1 MIYLKETYEN
11 YIGYKNSTDCN
22 IDYLENDSWY
32 FLYLSN
38 GDFRIQC
45 SIEKKNPKSEDQID
59 FETNYKNLPDTNA
72 KYNSVV
78 EVSDSAPFARPDFKT
93 RRDGDSAWREVE
105 ADSINT
111 SEYKLLNERYVSG
124 GECIVIGAKKG
135 DWISAEVND
144 KDGVIPEIYR
154 DALTENY
161 PTVSQ
166 YVIRANMSPD
176 SSSKIYTLNTYPLN
190 AKLTPGLY
198 LMIKY
203 HASSEIGTRSF
214 VSNYYLSE
222 KL

>member
-1 MIYLKETYEN
+1 MNLALEKKKLEIKKVETAMLEMEYKVLERLADIERLKE
-11 YIGYKNSTDCN
+11 N
-22 IDYLENDSWY
+22 INNQQKTIDRLKEE
-32 FLYLSN
+32 
-38 GDFRIQC
+38 
-45 SIEKKNPKSEDQID
+45 IEV
-59 FETNYKNLPDTNA
+59 T
-72 KYNSVV
+72 
-78 EVSDSAPFARPDFKT
+78 
-93 RRDGDSAWREVE
+93 
-105 ADSINT
+105 
-111 SEYKLLNERYVSG
+111 
-124 GECIVIGAKKG
+124 G